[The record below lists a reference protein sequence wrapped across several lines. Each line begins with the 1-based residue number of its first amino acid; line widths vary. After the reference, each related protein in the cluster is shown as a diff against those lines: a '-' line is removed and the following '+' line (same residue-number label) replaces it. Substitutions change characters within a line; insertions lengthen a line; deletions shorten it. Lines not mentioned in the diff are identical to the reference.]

1 MHAGLFLVCLSFFI
15 LEIGL
20 FHPPANV
27 DVSSSVAAHAR
38 SRIVNIVCDMTNR
51 EKMKGLNVSG
61 SAVEAAAPLVSS
73 LDIQNLLAKWKFRC
87 LVGFDGYFY
96 ILNCYYVHF
105 SCVTHDS
112 RCTSTL
118 ASNADSCSTNLL
130 HHVLAFISF
139 HVDGKHL
146 ALREPLSASAA
157 SALVVLKVALVF
169 RGSAVFFFAFMT
181 MTNPIIFANAR
192 ATGATNNHSKGPKE
206 GGEKYEQ
213 NKFK

>member
-1 MHAGLFLVCLSFFI
+1 MYAGLFLVCLSFFI
-15 LEIGL
+15 AEIGL

-61 SAVEAAAPLVSS
+61 SAVEAAAPLVSL
-73 LDIQNLLAKWKFRC
+73 LDIQNLVAKWKFRC
-87 LVGFDGYFY
+87 LVGFDGFCD
-96 ILNCYYVHF
+96 ILNCYLVHF
-105 SCVTHDS
+105 SFLTHDS

-118 ASNADSCSTNLL
+118 ASNADSCSSTNLL

-146 ALREPLSASAA
+146 ALREPLSASTA

-169 RGSAVFFFAFMT
+169 CGIYVFVL
-181 MTNPIIFANAR
+181 
-192 ATGATNNHSKGPKE
+192 
-206 GGEKYEQ
+206 
-213 NKFK
+213 